1 MTAALI
7 LFDLAVVWA
16 GSLLVPP
23 FGRCCRALLVSR
35 ELPTGKHRHVMAAT
49 FSCPG
54 RPVWLLCDRAFTGHM
69 WITIW
74 A

>member
-35 ELPTGKHRHVMAAT
+35 ALPTGKHRPPDGGYVQLPWEASLAA
-49 FSCPG
+49 
-54 RPVWLLCDRAFTGHM
+54 L
-69 WITIW
+69 
-74 A
+74 